1 VGARYNRTSNILF
14 AGLFGIALF
23 LFSRILL
30 PFFMPVLLG
39 AFLVVLFMPAHDFL
53 RLRVLGGRDSVSAG
67 LCTLMVVLVLVLP
80 LAVVGYLVLKE
91 LSGIMEATSGVLA
104 RMDVRDE
111 LKAQLPAALR
121 RYVHLDG
128 QGMEK
133 ALLGML
139 AGSAGFVSEMLTA
152 GTEMLIGVFL
162 MVIAMYYFFLD
173 GRRLVEEG
181 SRLVPLKPRYY
192 WAFVKEFKDVA
203 YAIIYGNTMTAVLQ
217 GVTGFAG
224 LAIAKVPNAALWSA
238 AMTVMAMIPI
248 GGTALVWG
256 PIGLVLIL
264 TNHVAQGI
272 FVLAWGAC
280 FVSAFD
286 NMIRPRLCGA
296 KMDLH
301 PLLVFLSMFGGIAVF
316 GMMGL
321 LVGPLIAAL
330 FMAMLKI
337 YRNDFLPR
345 PPDDV
350 VVTEPMVPVVPE
362 PVTAPLA
369 PVVAATPVA
378 QAAQVVA
385 PAGVLAPQ

>member
-1 VGARYNRTSNILF
+1 
-14 AGLFGIALF
+14 
-23 LFSRILL
+23 
-30 PFFMPVLLG
+30 VL
-39 AFLVVLFMPAHDFL
+39 
-53 RLRVLGGRDSVSAG
+53 RGRDSVSAG
-67 LCTLMVVLVLVLP
+67 LCTALVVLVLLLP
-80 LAVVGYLVLKE
+80 LAVVGYLVMKE
-91 LSGIMEATSGVLA
+91 LSGIMDSASIALE
-104 RMDVRDE
+104 RMDLNQEV
-111 LKAQLPAALR
+111 KAQLPAAMR
-121 RYVHLDG
+121 RFVHLDG
-128 QGMEK
+128 AGMEK

-152 GTEMLIGVFL
+152 GTELLIGLFL

-181 SRLVPLKPRYY
+181 AQILPLNPRYY
-192 WAFVKEFKDVA
+192 RAFVKEFKDVA
-203 YAIIYGNTMTAVLQ
+203 YAIIYGNTLTAALQ
-217 GVTGFAG
+217 GVTGFVG
-224 LAIAKVPNAALWSA
+224 LAIARVPNAALWSA

-256 PIGLVLIL
+256 PIGIILIV
-264 TNHVAQGI
+264 THHVPQGI

-330 FMAMLKI
+330 LMAMLRI
-337 YRNDFLPR
+337 YRHDFRPQPPNDDF
-345 PPDDV
+345 V
-350 VVTEPMVPVVPE
+350 TTEPLVATVPE
-362 PVTAPLA
+362 PVTDPVVPVTQPPAVPVPA
-369 PVVAATPVA
+369 PVA
-378 QAAQVVA
+378 VVA
-385 PAGVLAPQ
+385 PNGASLGTLVQS

>member
-1 VGARYNRTSNILF
+1 
-14 AGLFGIALF
+14 
-23 LFSRILL
+23 
-30 PFFMPVLLG
+30 MPVLLG

-91 LSGIMEATSGVLA
+91 LAGIMETTSSVLA
-104 RMDVRDE
+104 RMDLRDE
-111 LKAQLPAALR
+111 VKAQLPAALR

-139 AGSAGFVSEMLTA
+139 AGSAGFVSDLLSA

-217 GVTGFAG
+217 GVTGFVG

-369 PVVAATPVA
+369 PVVAATPVV
-378 QAAQVVA
+378 QAPQVVA